1 MQVMQALGRFRISP
15 MSISSVSLLYILLSY
30 IYDWTHHHLDLD
42 CVSALNFQFG
52 VRKMNPH
59 PAVALR
65 KKTIPSPTQKQHAPV
80 STSKMNSLRN
90 KPMALAEKTNP
101 PRNEHYVKSDSDS
114 MCRLRNSVLFCFGY
128 STIFHTRGMGP
139 DSSSKQHLGTHGNPP
154 PLHLCLA
161 ETPRPRDF
169 AASPN
174 NPTAVPG
181 VDVAIVALPCGLR
194 WWFGWLDNADF
205 TRPGNL

>member
-1 MQVMQALGRFRISP
+1 MLWIFNLEYEKWIHIQ
-15 MSISSVSLLYILLSY
+15 LSR
-30 IYDWTHHHLDLD
+30 
-42 CVSALNFQFG
+42 SE
-52 VRKMNPH
+52 
-59 PAVALR
+59 

-139 DSSSKQHLGTHGNPP
+139 DSSSKQHVGTHGNPP